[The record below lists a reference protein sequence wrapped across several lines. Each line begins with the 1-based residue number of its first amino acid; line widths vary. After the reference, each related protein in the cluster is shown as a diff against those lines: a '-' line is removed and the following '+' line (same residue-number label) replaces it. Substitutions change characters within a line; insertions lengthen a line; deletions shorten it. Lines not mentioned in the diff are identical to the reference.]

1 MKEGILIASKYH
13 PGIRT
18 HFYYLS
24 KKIKFS
30 FFLLEEIYNETII
43 KILKRIKFS
52 FYLPQKLSKFYIYIL
67 GGWHPLYYPLI
78 KKLKEKKKKVGI
90 YWTSTIGQSE
100 MTPEFIEIKNLNF
113 VFKLMDEKII
123 DFLIVPIRT
132 YEALRECKNVFLLPH
147 TIDLEEIEFIKKE
160 EILKKVDI
168 FLPERIGKNIVNQ
181 FLGAYFA
188 DPEIE
193 IYTNLKNKD
202 IIELL
207 SYLKIPFKKFE
218 WIPSYKNYIS
228 FISQMGFS
236 LQITYTE
243 SFNYAVAERM
253 AIGIPVFV
261 SPNIFLIY
269 NDEYLRKHLCVE
281 VPDSPYEISK
291 KIKKLIMDK
300 NLYKEINSYIRTV
313 IENYLKKTDEI
324 FKENFEKLIN
334 FLF

>member
-24 KKIKFS
+24 KKIKFP
-30 FFLLEEIYNETII
+30 FYLLEEIYNETLI
-43 KILKRIKFS
+43 KILKRIKFPV
-52 FYLPQKLSKFYIYIL
+52 YLPENISKFCIYIL
-67 GGWHPLYYPLI
+67 GGWHPFYYFFI
-78 KKLKEKKKKVGI
+78 KKLKNKKKKVGI

-100 MTPEFIEIKNLNF
+100 MTPQFIEIKNLNF
-113 VFKLMDEKII
+113 IFKLMDEKII

-132 YEALRECKNVFLLPH
+132 HEALKGCKNIFLLPH
-147 TIDLEEIEFIKKE
+147 TMDLKEINYVKKE
-160 EILKKVDI
+160 EIIKKVDL
-168 FLPERIGKNIVNQ
+168 FFGERIGKNIVNQ

-207 SYLKIPFKKFE
+207 SHLKIPFKKID
-218 WIPSYKNYIS
+218 WIPSYKNYLF

-269 NDEYLRKHLCVE
+269 HDKYLRKHLCIE
-281 VPDSPYEISK
+281 IPDSPYEISK
-291 KIKKLIMDK
+291 KLKKLIMNK
-300 NLYKEINSYIRTV
+300 NLYKEINSYIRIV

-324 FKENFEKLIN
+324 FEENFKKLIN
-334 FLF
+334 FLS